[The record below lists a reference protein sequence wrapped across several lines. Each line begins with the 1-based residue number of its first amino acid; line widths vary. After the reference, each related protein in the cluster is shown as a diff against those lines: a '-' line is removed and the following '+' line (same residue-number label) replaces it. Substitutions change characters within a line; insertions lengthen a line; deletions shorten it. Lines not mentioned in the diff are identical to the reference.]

1 MTVLGTGVTK
11 KYKRR
16 FNMIPLWLMIAKGV
30 KNVADNQNNQIDTF
44 NKNQQYNP
52 NGQPMNNVNMTG
64 DFDNGLGNAFSTFSS
79 IYGNY
84 LDNEKKKKLFQ
95 Q

>member
-1 MTVLGTGVTK
+1 
-11 KYKRR
+11 
-16 FNMIPLWLMIAKGV
+16 MIPVWLMIAQAAKS
-30 KNVADNQNNQIDTF
+30 VADNQNKQIDNF

-52 NGQPMNNVNMTG
+52 NGQPMNNVDMTG
-64 DFDNGLGNAFSTFSS
+64 NSGSGLGNAFSTFSS

-84 LDNEKKKKLFQ
+84 LDDEKKKKLFQ

>member
-1 MTVLGTGVTK
+1 ML
-11 KYKRR
+11 
-16 FNMIPLWLMIAKGV
+16 IAQGV
-30 KNVADNQNNQIDTF
+30 KQVADNQNKQIDNF
-44 NKNQQYNP
+44 NNNQQYTA

-64 DFDNGLGNAFSTFSS
+64 NSGSGLRNAFSTFSS

-84 LDNEKKKKLFQ
+84 LDDEKKKKLFQ

>member
-1 MTVLGTGVTK
+1 
-11 KYKRR
+11 
-16 FNMIPLWLMIAKGV
+16 MIIPMWMLIAKGV
-30 KNVADNQNNQIDTF
+30 KQVADNQNKQIDNF
-44 NKNQQYNP
+44 NKNQQYTP

-64 DFDNGLGNAFSTFSS
+64 DSGNGLGNAFSTFSS

-84 LDNEKKKKLFQ
+84 LDDKKKKKLFQ

>member
-1 MTVLGTGVTK
+1 
-11 KYKRR
+11 
-16 FNMIPLWLMIAKGV
+16 MIPIWLMIAQAAKS
-30 KNVADNQNNQIDTF
+30 VADNQNNQIDNF
-44 NKNQQYNP
+44 NKNQQYTT

-64 DFDNGLGNAFSTFSS
+64 NSGGGLGNAFSTFSS

-84 LDNEKKKKLFQ
+84 LDSSRLDDEKKKKLFQ

>member
-1 MTVLGTGVTK
+1 
-11 KYKRR
+11 
-16 FNMIPLWLMIAKGV
+16 MIPLWLMIAKGV

-64 DFDNGLGNAFSTFSS
+64 DSDNGLGNTFSTFSS

-84 LDNEKKKKLFQ
+84 LDDVKKKKLFQ

>member
-1 MTVLGTGVTK
+1 MI
-11 KYKRR
+11 
-16 FNMIPLWLMIAKGV
+16 IPLWMLIAKSV
-30 KNVADNQNNQIDTF
+30 KKVADNQNKEIDNF
-44 NKNQQYNP
+44 NKNQKYTP

-64 DFDNGLGNAFSTFSS
+64 NSDNGLGNAFSTFSS

-84 LDNEKKKKLFQ
+84 LDDEKKKKLFQ

>member
-1 MTVLGTGVTK
+1 MA
-11 KYKRR
+11 
-16 FNMIPLWLMIAKGV
+16 IPMWLMIAKGV
-30 KNVADNQNNQIDTF
+30 KSIADNQNNQINEF
-44 NKNQQYNP
+44 NRNQQYTP
-52 NGQPMNNVNMTG
+52 NGQPMNVDMTG
-64 DFDNGLGNAFSTFSS
+64 DSDSGLRNAFSTFSS

>member
-1 MTVLGTGVTK
+1 
-11 KYKRR
+11 
-16 FNMIPLWLMIAKGV
+16 MIAQGV
-30 KNVADNQNNQIDTF
+30 KKVADNQNNQIETF
-44 NKNQQYNP
+44 NKNQHYTP

-64 DFDNGLGNAFSTFSS
+64 NSGGELGNAFSTFSS

-84 LDNEKKKKLFQ
+84 LNDEKKKKLFQ

>member
-1 MTVLGTGVTK
+1 
-11 KYKRR
+11 
-16 FNMIPLWLMIAKGV
+16 MIPLWLMIAKGV

-44 NKNQQYNP
+44 NKNQQYAA
-52 NGQPMNNVNMTG
+52 NGQPMNNVDMTG
-64 DFDNGLGNAFSTFSS
+64 NSDSGLRNAFSTFST

>member
-1 MTVLGTGVTK
+1 
-11 KYKRR
+11 
-16 FNMIPLWLMIAKGV
+16 MIPIWLMIAQGV
-30 KNVADNQNNQIDTF
+30 KKVADNQNKQIDDF

-52 NGQPMNNVNMTG
+52 NGQPMNNVNI
-64 DFDNGLGNAFSTFSS
+64 NGNSGGELGNAFSTFSS

-84 LDNEKKKKLFQ
+84 LNDDKKKKLFQ

>member
-1 MTVLGTGVTK
+1 
-11 KYKRR
+11 
-16 FNMIPLWLMIAKGV
+16 MIPLWMLIAKGV
-30 KNVADNQNNQIDTF
+30 KKVADNQNKQIDNF
-44 NKNQQYNP
+44 NKNQQYTP

-64 DFDNGLGNAFSTFSS
+64 DSGNGLGNAFSTFSS

>member
-1 MTVLGTGVTK
+1 MV
-11 KYKRR
+11 
-16 FNMIPLWLMIAKGV
+16 IPLWMLIAKGAKKV
-30 KNVADNQNNQIDTF
+30 VDNQNKQIDDF
-44 NKNQQYNP
+44 NKNQQYTP

-64 DFDNGLGNAFSTFSS
+64 DSGGELRNAFSTFSS

>member
-1 MTVLGTGVTK
+1 
-11 KYKRR
+11 
-16 FNMIPLWLMIAKGV
+16 MIPLWLMIAQGV
-30 KNVADNQNNQIDTF
+30 KKVADNQNKQIDDF
-44 NKNQQYNP
+44 NKNQQFTP

-64 DFDNGLGNAFSTFSS
+64 NSGGGLGNAFSTFSS

-84 LDNEKKKKLFQ
+84 LNDEKKKKLFQ

>member
-1 MTVLGTGVTK
+1 
-11 KYKRR
+11 
-16 FNMIPLWLMIAKGV
+16 MIAKGV
-30 KNVADNQNNQIDTF
+30 KQVADNQNNQIDNF
-44 NKNQQYNP
+44 NNNQQYTA
-52 NGQPMNNVNMTG
+52 NGQHMNNVDMTG
-64 DFDNGLGNAFSTFSS
+64 NSGNGLGNAFSTFSS

>member
-1 MTVLGTGVTK
+1 MV
-11 KYKRR
+11 
-16 FNMIPLWLMIAKGV
+16 IPLWMLIAKGA
-30 KNVADNQNNQIDTF
+30 KKVADNQNKQIDNF
-44 NKNQQYNP
+44 NKNQQYTP
-52 NGQPMNNVNMTG
+52 NGQPMDNVNLLG
-64 DFDNGLGNAFSTFSS
+64 DSGNGLGNAFSTFSS

>member
-1 MTVLGTGVTK
+1 
-11 KYKRR
+11 
-16 FNMIPLWLMIAKGV
+16 MIPLWLMIAKGV

-44 NKNQQYNP
+44 NKNQQYTV
-52 NGQPMNNVNMTG
+52 NGRPMNNLDMSG
-64 DFDNGLGNAFSTFSS
+64 DSDSGLGNAFSTFSS

-84 LDNEKKKKLFQ
+84 LDNEKKKLFQ

>member
-1 MTVLGTGVTK
+1 
-11 KYKRR
+11 
-16 FNMIPLWLMIAKGV
+16 MIPLWLMIAQGV
-30 KNVADNQNNQIDTF
+30 KKVADNQNNQIDSF

-64 DFDNGLGNAFSTFSS
+64 NSGSGLRNAFSTFSS
-79 IYGNY
+79 VYGNY
-84 LDNEKKKKLFQ
+84 LDDEKKKKLFQ

>member
-1 MTVLGTGVTK
+1 
-11 KYKRR
+11 
-16 FNMIPLWLMIAKGV
+16 MIPLWLMIAQGV
-30 KNVADNQNNQIDTF
+30 KKVADNQNKQIDDF

-52 NGQPMNNVNMTG
+52 NGQPMNNVNM
-64 DFDNGLGNAFSTFSS
+64 NGNSGGELGNAFSTFSS

-84 LDNEKKKKLFQ
+84 LNDEKKKKLFQ